1 MEEDGKCLEI
11 LAEEEKNQENTER
24 SECEDCE

>member
-1 MEEDGKCLEI
+1 MNEDEKALKI
-11 LAEEEKNQENTER
+11 LAEEEKNTENEER